1 MITAIRGYF
10 SQLESD
16 GVLEYGQ
23 STVDIDMDA
32 QKTYLQ
38 SIGKDPSSMTEPEIR
53 SANTGD
59 KVFLSA
65 SIKILDA
72 IEDID
77 LKIMI

>member
-1 MITAIRGYF
+1 MEA
-10 SQLESD
+10 
-16 GVLEYGQ
+16 GQ

-38 SIGKDPSSMTEPEIR
+38 SIGTDTSSMTEQEIR

-59 KVFLSA
+59 KVFLAA

-72 IEDID
+72 IEDITFN
-77 LKIMI
+77 IAI